1 MMSQILPKSQKL
13 YDLTINWETKNTN
26 HLLSQSTN
34 FLVHYGFTHSPFGK
48 ALVMGTKQGICGI
61 AFADQLGDDET
72 LRDMMQR
79 WPRTTFAR
87 NEELILKL
95 SSPIFNFSGKTHL
108 QVIGSPFQIK
118 VWEALL
124 QIQAGQVVTYSE
136 VATAINKPS
145 SVRAVATAIGRNPI
159 SFLIPCHRVIQK
171 SGGLGGYH
179 WGLPIKKHI
188 LNFENEKSRN
198 PSG

>member
-13 YDLTINWETKNTN
+13 YDLTINWQTENTN

-48 ALVMGTKQGICGI
+48 ALVMGTKQGIRGI

-79 WPRTTFAR
+79 WPRTTFTH

-95 SSPIFNFSGKTHL
+95 SSPIFDFSGKTQL

-118 VWEALL
+118 VWEALF

>member
-1 MMSQILPKSQKL
+1 MSRILPKSQKI
-13 YDLTINWETKNTN
+13 YDLTINWQTENTN
-26 HLLSQSTN
+26 HLLSKSTN

-48 ALVMGTKQGICGI
+48 VLVMGTKQGICGI
-61 AFADQLGDDET
+61 AFADQLGDEET

-95 SSPIFNFSGKTHL
+95 SSPIFDFSGKTQL

-118 VWEALL
+118 VWEALF

-198 PSG
+198 PIG

>member
-13 YDLTINWETKNTN
+13 YDLTINWQTENTN
-26 HLLSQSTN
+26 QLLSQSTN
-34 FLVHYGFTHSPFGK
+34 FLVHYGFMHSPFGK

-61 AFADQLGDDET
+61 AFADQLGDEET
-72 LRDMMQR
+72 LRDMIQR
-79 WPRTTFAR
+79 WPRATFTH

-95 SSPIFNFSGKTHL
+95 SSPIFDFSGKTQL

-136 VATAINKPS
+136 VATAINEPS

-171 SGGLGGYH
+171 SGSLGGYH
-179 WGLPIKKHI
+179 WGLSIKNHI
-188 LNFENEKSRN
+188 LNFENERSRN
-198 PSG
+198 PIG

>member
-1 MMSQILPKSQKL
+1 MVNQIRTRSQKL
-13 YDLTINWETKNTN
+13 YGLTISWQSENTN
-26 HLLSQSTN
+26 HLSSQSTN
-34 FLVHYGFTHSPFGK
+34 FSIHYGFTQSPFGK
-48 ALVMGTKQGICGI
+48 ALVMGTKQRICGI
-61 AFADQLGDDET
+61 AFADQLGDEET

-79 WPRTTFAR
+79 WPKTTFTY

-95 SSPIFNFSGKTHL
+95 SSPIFGFSGKTQLHL
-108 QVIGSPFQIK
+108 IGSPFQIK

-124 QIQAGQVVTYSE
+124 QIQAGEVVTYSE

-188 LNFENEKSRN
+188 LKFESEKSRN
-198 PSG
+198 PIG

>member
-1 MMSQILPKSQKL
+1 MIVGATWEEVIPGCTDL
-13 YDLTINWETKNTN
+13 YAENYNENAK
-26 HLLSQSTN
+26 
-34 FLVHYGFTHSPFGK
+34 F
-48 ALVMGTKQGICGI
+48 
-61 AFADQLGDDET
+61 DDESCSGY
-72 LRDMMQR
+72 
-79 WPRTTFAR
+79 PE
-87 NEELILKL
+87 NGEYSL
-95 SSPIFNFSGKTHL
+95 SFGNDAAQVIVNPSPIFDFSGKTQL

-118 VWEALL
+118 VWEALF

-198 PSG
+198 PIG

>member
-13 YDLTINWETKNTN
+13 YDLTINWQTENTN
-26 HLLSQSTN
+26 QLLSQSTN

-48 ALVMGTKQGICGI
+48 ALVMGTIQGICGI
-61 AFADQLGDDET
+61 AFADQLGDEET
-72 LRDMMQR
+72 LRDMTQR
-79 WPRTTFAR
+79 WPRSTFTH

-95 SSPIFNFSGKTHL
+95 SAPIFDFSGKTQL

-118 VWEALL
+118 VWEALF

-198 PSG
+198 PIG

>member
-1 MMSQILPKSQKL
+1 MMSQILPQSQKL
-13 YDLTINWETKNTN
+13 YDLTINWQAENTN

-34 FLVHYGFTHSPFGK
+34 FLVHYGFKHSPFGK

-61 AFADQLGDDET
+61 AFADQLGDEET

-79 WPRTTFAR
+79 WPRTTFTH
-87 NEELILKL
+87 NEEFILKL
-95 SSPIFNFSGKTHL
+95 SSPIFDFSGKTQL

-171 SGGLGGYH
+171 SGSLGGYH
-179 WGLPIKKHI
+179 WGLPIKKRI

-198 PSG
+198 PIR

>member
-1 MMSQILPKSQKL
+1 MMNQILPKSQKL
-13 YDLTINWETKNTN
+13 YDLTINWQTENTN

-34 FLVHYGFTHSPFGK
+34 FLVNYGFTNSPFGK
-48 ALVMGTKQGICGI
+48 ALVMVTKQGICGI
-61 AFADQLGDDET
+61 AFADQLVDEET

-79 WPRTTFAR
+79 WPRTTFTH
-87 NEELILKL
+87 NEEFILKL
-95 SSPIFNFSGKTHL
+95 SSPIFDFSGKAQL

-118 VWEALL
+118 VWEALF

-198 PSG
+198 PIG